1 MGGGPNPKAVLVV
14 SSKKYELSQIL
25 NSIDL
30 IENTLDKRINKK
42 LETIKIGDSA
52 IQRYSYYEAAYWY
65 PKDSSDIYG
74 VAIVKWDTKGQGNG
88 EDNKDNR
95 YFIDVYAKEQKCT
108 LCLEV
113 ESTLTSNGIEFFSEC
128 EKST

>member
-1 MGGGPNPKAVLVV
+1 MTGTSKFLLVTLFGIGILVVLFFLLLLIGNPMGGGPNPKAVLVV

-74 VAIVKWDTKGQGNG
+74 VAIVKWDTKG
-88 EDNKDNR
+88 
-95 YFIDVYAKEQKCT
+95 
-108 LCLEV
+108 
-113 ESTLTSNGIEFFSEC
+113 
-128 EKST
+128 